1 MSIFPHRMH
10 TFHWLPSRL
19 PVEAQD
25 NLLVMWLVLQAI
37 LFIWKQPLYHQNVVF
52 VKIGSVRN
60 TSWKLKTSWYPELI
74 PKWKGQRSQKSVTKC
89 LNPKCQTSQHDKLIQ
104 PAFAPIDQLK
114 STIGISTTDQLVL
127 CQKCYNDLYQLFHPS
142 TICRSCRATPKAG
155 TS

>member
-1 MSIFPHRMH
+1 MC
-10 TFHWLPSRL
+10 PSRS
-19 PVEAQD
+19 AG
-25 NLLVMWLVLQAI
+25 VLRGHI
-37 LFIWKQPLYHQNVVF
+37 NVPF
-52 VKIGSVRN
+52 ACK
-60 TSWKLKTSWYPELI
+60 E
-74 PKWKGQRSQKSVTKC
+74 

-114 STIGISTTDQLVL
+114 STIGISTTDPLVL